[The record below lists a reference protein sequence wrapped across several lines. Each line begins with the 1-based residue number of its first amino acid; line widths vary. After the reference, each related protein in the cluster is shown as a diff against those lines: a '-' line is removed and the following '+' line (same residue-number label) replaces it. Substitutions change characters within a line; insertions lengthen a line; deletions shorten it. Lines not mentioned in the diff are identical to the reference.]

1 MLENVKR
8 QPRHDR
14 SPLLYPLPVGDRGT
28 ARRSRCR
35 LLGHLRCARTSYH
48 LLADAGADGETA
60 AAQLRWK
67 LRDFAAKLGVSL
79 VIAGVPEE
87 PRGCAEIN

>member
-1 MLENVKR
+1 MLESVNR
-8 QPRHDR
+8 QLRHDR
-14 SPLLYPLPVGDRGT
+14 SPLLYPPAGSDPGG
-28 ARRSRCR
+28 ARRSRCH
-35 LLGHLRCARTSYH
+35 LLEHLRCARSSYH
-48 LLADAGADGETA
+48 LLADAGSAGETA

-67 LRDFAAKLGVSL
+67 LREFAARLGVSL